1 MTVQL
6 EAIYQSGVLRLLNK
20 VDLRENQRVAVTVSD
35 IVEEDWLDTD
45 YHRFCE
51 ANADPTVSLAE
62 VRQSLA
68 AIRGSLT
75 GDFIAEREE
84 RF

>member
-6 EAIYQSGVLRLLNK
+6 EAIYQSGVLRPLQQL
-20 VDLRENQRVAVTVSD
+20 DLRENQRVAVTVSD
-35 IVEEDWLDTD
+35 ITDEDWLDAD

-51 ANADPTVSLAE
+51 EKADPTVSLAE
-62 VRQSLA
+62 VRQSLS

-75 GDFIAEREE
+75 ADFIAEREE